1 MNGLEAIKKVIMNVE
16 KTGSNCYDFILMDCN
31 MPVMD
36 GYTATNQI
44 RDYLYTKD
52 LVQPIIIAVTGHVE

>member
-1 MNGLEAIKKVIMNVE
+1 
-16 KTGSNCYDFILMDCN
+16 MDCN

-52 LVQPIIIAVTGHVE
+52 LIQPIIIAVTGHVEQSYIRKAYMNGMN

>member
-1 MNGLEAIKKVIMNVE
+1 
-16 KTGSNCYDFILMDCN
+16 

-52 LVQPIIIAVTGHVE
+52 LIQPIIIAVTGHVEQSYIRKAYMNGMNQVVSKPINDKLL